1 MTTTIVIITKT
12 FSFYEK
18 KKTSS
23 LFETLG
29 IPVCTLFD
37 LSSFEIR
44 RPFFYLYAS
53 NLVCYPRIGM
63 VFFRDSSL
71 RSIYIELIKG
81 GVRNFSEEILDEDL
95 KTKARE

>member
-1 MTTTIVIITKT
+1 MTTTIVIITKK

-18 KKTSS
+18 TRPLLCLKLWEFLFAPSS
-23 LFETLG
+23 IYHRLRLGDLFFT
-29 IPVCTLFD
+29 
-37 LSSFEIR
+37 R
-44 RPFFYLYAS
+44 YAS
-53 NLVCYPRIGM
+53 NLTCYPRVGM

>member
-1 MTTTIVIITKT
+1 MTTIVIITKK
-12 FSFYEK
+12 FPFVK
-18 KKTSS
+18 KNKTSS

-37 LSSFEIR
+37 LSSFEIGR
-44 RPFFYLYAS
+44 RFFSLYAS
-53 NLVCYPRIGM
+53 NLVCYPIVGM